1 MSRIA
6 YGLAAIIFLIDQL
19 VKHWIIHVVGLE
31 SRVTVP
37 VLPVF
42 SLTWVENRGV
52 SMGMLT
58 ADTEIGR
65 WLLVGL
71 TGLIATVVA
80 IWIRRERQ
88 LPEVLAL
95 GLVLGGALGNIVDR
109 IRFGYVVDFIHL
121 HAGPWSFYV
130 FNVADA
136 AITIGVVILLFRALF
151 SRPDPVQ
158 SDKPGSDSAG
168 SDAKTEKSA

>member
-1 MSRIA
+1 MTRFA
-6 YGLAAIIFLIDQL
+6 YGLAAIVFLIDQL
-19 VKHWIIHVVGLE
+19 VKYWIISVVELQA
-31 SRVTVP
+31 RVSVP

-58 ADTEIGR
+58 ADTEVGR
-65 WLLVGL
+65 WLLVGT

-80 IWIRRERQ
+80 VWIARERHW
-88 LPEVLAL
+88 PESLAL
-95 GLVLGGALGNIVDR
+95 GMVLGGALGNIVDR
-109 IRFGYVVDFIHL
+109 IRFGYVVDFVHL

-136 AITIGVVILLFRALF
+136 AITLGVIILLVRALF
-151 SRPDPVQ
+151 SRHDH
-158 SDKPGSDSAG
+158 GESAG
-168 SDAKTEKSA
+168 SDSPGSDGAKERVQDA